1 MRDTAQHRETANMR
15 KSQAAVFALLIAL
28 AAAAW
33 FHPPATAG
41 EWAAWVQT
49 LGVLAAI
56 FWAVRLQRVAERR
69 SFLQAGQV
77 ASLFAQNMHWV
88 FRELNDACGKQA
100 WADYSVHRRILEE
113 ILAQGREVTLQML
126 EGRSLAMV
134 SSLRAIAVEAL
145 ELTQAHVPDGNW
157 RALQFYFDKRLP
169 SIAAWLSATG
179 NPPESSGP
187 TDYAGLRTSYGQ
199 LGNP

>member
-1 MRDTAQHRETANMR
+1 MR
-15 KSQAAVFALLIAL
+15 KVQAALVAVAAALCV
-28 AAAAW
+28 AAW
-33 FHPPATAG
+33 FHGPATAS

-56 FWAVRLQRVAERR
+56 FCAVRLQGIAARQGFR
-69 SFLQAGQV
+69 QAGLV
-77 ASLFAQNMHWV
+77 ASMFAQNMHWV
-88 FRELNDACGKQA
+88 FRELNDACNKQA

-134 SSLRAIAVEAL
+134 SSLRTIAVEAL

-157 RALQFYFDKRLP
+157 RALQAYFDKRLP
-169 SIAAWLSATG
+169 SIAAWLTATG

-199 LGNP
+199 LGKP